1 MSWLIS
7 TVLKTVTTKVVV
19 CSNHTLSVNIELI
32 LNKMAKINTIGQRL
46 KKRLN
51 WNNTFKV
58 CNMKNFSKILF
69 LNNKA
74 YNIVQDLLR
83 ATNFYVNQYALTQAS
98 KGQTLTTKILH
109 KVENTQIE
117 LNQTKKNRIL
127 RETMTKMKEFF
138 FINKKLN
145 LEISNSFF
153 PNFSIPEKNDRSNIN
168 YSILK
173 KNKFLILSP
182 KFFSLFIMNE
192 IRLTRDKQIYN
203 FSENFKN
210 IVSRFCKKFLIIFK
224 NNILGIKI
232 VFSGKWKKTR
242 TGRKQKLT
250 LKFGKMRNN
259 ALNEIILFDW
269 LDQKTKFGVCS
280 LKIWINIRKK
290 HL

>member
-1 MSWLIS
+1 
-7 TVLKTVTTKVVV
+7 
-19 CSNHTLSVNIELI
+19 
-32 LNKMAKINTIGQRL
+32 
-46 KKRLN
+46 
-51 WNNTFKV
+51 
-58 CNMKNFSKILF
+58 MKN
-69 LNNKA
+69 
-74 YNIVQDLLR
+74 
-83 ATNFYVNQYALTQAS
+83 
-98 KGQTLTTKILH
+98 
-109 KVENTQIE
+109 
-117 LNQTKKNRIL
+117 
-127 RETMTKMKEFF
+127 FF

-153 PNFSIPEKNDRSNIN
+153 PNFNITEKNDRRSIN

-192 IRLTRDKQIYN
+192 IKLTRDKQIYN

-259 ALNEIILFDW
+259 ALNEIILFD
-269 LDQKTKFGVCS
+269 
-280 LKIWINIRKK
+280 
-290 HL
+290 